1 MNHRSVAWY
10 NNNTNT
16 GQNKSLS
23 RNESQIFWR
32 FPCVTW
38 NNKKTKNAK
47 TYMLLFERLI
57 NTWCGVQV
65 LTSASAS
72 QASFRLSSFCLSV
85 HLSTAMQFISEFIW
99 VNLMWSEPTWQAKN
113 HNFILIRTWSAHS
126 ARTNQRLKSAD
137 LRHRQKTEQTLG
149 LGRVIKDDWKELQAC
164 CHLYF

>member
-1 MNHRSVAWY
+1 MVWITDRLRD
-10 NNNTNT
+10 TIITQLT

-32 FPCVTW
+32 FPCVTR

-72 QASFRLSSFCLSV
+72 QASFRLSSFWLSV
-85 HLSTAMQFISEFIW
+85 HLSTDMQFISEFIW
-99 VNLMWSEPTWQAKN
+99 VNLMRS
-113 HNFILIRTWSAHS
+113 HNFILVRTWSARS

-137 LRHRQKTEQTLG
+137 LRHRQKPSRRLGSTLG